1 MRDNLKRQPM
11 KASAIT
17 PQSLIPVYGA
27 TKIYALQLSRSL
39 QNQFPYR
46 FSGVR
51 FHAFHPQFIKT
62 PMTEGKLKIE
72 SRYIFPEASDWI
84 VHALKTVG
92 KSSGMSVG
100 YFWHEFLVWLQVN
113 AIPLLQFIFAND
125 KGTII
130 DHLHNINSDYIFKLA
145 SIAPYPLVFSCKG
158 GVLSFKTFQVNIQRS
173 PNSAINVMYYRVI
186 RFDLCIKFRRDEVRE
201 K

>member
-1 MRDNLKRQPM
+1 MRDNLSIKQPR

-17 PQSLIPVYGA
+17 PQALIPVYGA

-100 YFWHEFLVWLQVN
+100 YFWHEFLVWLQVH
-113 AIPLLQFIFAND
+113 AIPLLQFIFSND
-125 KGTII
+125 KGTI
-130 DHLHNINSDYIFKLA
+130 LYI
-145 SIAPYPLVFSCKG
+145 IPVYMV
-158 GVLSFKTFQVNIQRS
+158 
-173 PNSAINVMYYRVI
+173 
-186 RFDLCIKFRRDEVRE
+186 
-201 K
+201 